1 MSGGHAHGLFVHGS
15 SPVHRLAPQ
24 CKLAAA
30 FLFVIAVVVTPREA
44 FTAFVVY
51 AAAVGF
57 VTKLAGVRLRFVVR
71 RLLIEL
77 PFLLFLLFLPF
88 IAGGEMT
95 RVLGLELSIE
105 GLWAAWNIA
114 IKSTLG
120 LATTVLLGATTPVAD
135 LLRGLDRLHTPR
147 IITAI
152 AGFMVRYT
160 DVVTG
165 EMRRMKIARESRGY
179 NPRWFWQARALASS
193 AGSLFIR
200 SFERGERVHT
210 SMLSRGFDGALPS
223 MGHTSDATSAQ
234 WFASLVLPVAAGLVA
249 AAALVLR

>member
-1 MSGGHAHGLFVHGS
+1 MFV
-15 SPVHRLAPQ
+15 V
-24 CKLAAA
+24 
-30 FLFVIAVVVTPREA
+30 AVVVTPREA
-44 FTAFVVY
+44 FAAFGAY
-51 AAAVGF
+51 ALAVGF

-71 RLLIEL
+71 RLIIEL

-88 IAGGEMT
+88 IAGGDT
-95 RVLGLELSIE
+95 TTVLGLELSIE
-105 GLWAAWNIA
+105 GVWAAWNIA

-120 LATTVLLGATTPVAD
+120 LVTTILLGATTPVAE

-152 AGFMVRYT
+152 AGFMIRYA

-165 EMRRMKIARESRGY
+165 EMRRMRIARESRGY

-210 SMLSRGFDGALPS
+210 SMLSRGFDGSLPS
-223 MGHTSDATSAQ
+223 MSLTPKPDSAQ
-234 WFASLVLPVAAGLVA
+234 WIASLILPL
-249 AAALVLR
+249 AAALVAVAAVVLR